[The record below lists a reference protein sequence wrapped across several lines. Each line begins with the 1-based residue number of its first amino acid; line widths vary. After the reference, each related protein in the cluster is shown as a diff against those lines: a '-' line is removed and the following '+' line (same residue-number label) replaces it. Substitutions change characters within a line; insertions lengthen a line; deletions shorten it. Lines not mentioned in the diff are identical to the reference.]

1 MKKYLIPLLLFCFG
15 EFLYGQ
21 TNVHPLL
28 LYKAEQD
35 PHCRQWV
42 DSVMNRLS
50 LKEKVGQLFIYTI
63 APVDTKAN
71 QALLREAVDTYK
83 VGGLLF
89 SGGKMQTQAILTNQ
103 AQRMARLPL
112 MITFDGEWG
121 LAMRLR
127 GTPNFPRN
135 MVLGCIQNDTLIY
148 EYGREVARQCRELGV
163 QVNFA
168 PVADVNINPKNPV
181 INTRSFGESPFNVA
195 NKVVAYSKGLEDG
208 GVLSVSKHFPG
219 HGDTDVDSH
228 KALPVL
234 PFTRARLDSIELYP
248 FRKAIRA
255 GLGGM
260 MVGHLEVPAIEPQKG
275 LPSSL
280 SRKVVSGLLVNDLGF
295 QGLVFTDALA
305 MNGVSGIESFC

>member
-1 MKKYLIPLLLFCFG
+1 M
-15 EFLYGQ
+15 Q
-21 TNVHPLL
+21 N
-28 LYKAEQD
+28 Q
-35 PHCRQWV
+35 
-42 DSVMNRLS
+42 VM
-50 LKEKVGQLFIYTI
+50 
-63 APVDTKAN
+63 
-71 QALLREAVDTYK
+71 
-83 VGGLLF
+83 
-89 SGGKMQTQAILTNQ
+89 LTNE
-103 AQRMARLPL
+103 AQRMAEVPL

-234 PFTRARLDSIELYP
+234 PFYPCPSGQYRALSFQKSYSCRIGRNDGG
-248 FRKAIRA
+248 A
-255 GLGGM
+255 LGGAY
-260 MVGHLEVPAIEPQKG
+260 HRAAKG
-275 LPSSL
+275 AP
-280 SRKVVSGLLVNDLGF
+280 
-295 QGLVFTDALA
+295 VFAFA
-305 MNGVSGIESFC
+305 